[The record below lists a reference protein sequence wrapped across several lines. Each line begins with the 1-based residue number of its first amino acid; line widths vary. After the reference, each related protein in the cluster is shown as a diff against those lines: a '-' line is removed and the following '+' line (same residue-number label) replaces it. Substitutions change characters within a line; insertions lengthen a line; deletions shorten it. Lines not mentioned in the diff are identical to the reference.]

1 MVSTVIKNWDNNNWL
16 SSRDYIYSFN
26 KFLTKQVKL
35 NTDSKILDIGCGR
48 GKILGNLSSKLKLKN
63 KPLGIDI
70 INHKDKDKRIRF
82 KHIDANSFFL
92 KNRVKYDLI
101 LIKQTIHLLNFKEIR
116 KVLSLANKNLSS
128 KGKILIFTLD
138 TNNELPTFKLMKIQ
152 LAKSLDR
159 DKKILRLITKL
170 YSLKK
175 KKFVF
180 KVRIRKNEY
189 LSMVQKRYISVLLNL
204 SFHEIQR
211 GLNEINNKY
220 KNIIKFRDKLICLI
234 L

>member
-180 KVRIRKNEY
+180 KVRIRKKEY
-189 LSMVQKRYISVLLNL
+189 LSMVQKRYISVLLNIT
-204 SFHEIQR
+204 FHEIQK

-220 KNIIKFRDKLICLI
+220 KKIIKFRDKLICLI

>member
-138 TNNELPTFKLMKIQ
+138 INNELPTFKLMKIQ

-189 LSMVQKRYISVLLNL
+189 LSMVQKRYISVLLNIT
-204 SFHEIQR
+204 FHEIQK

-220 KNIIKFRDKLICLI
+220 KKIIKFRDKLICLI

>member
-180 KVRIRKNEY
+180 KVRIRKKEY
-189 LSMVQKRYISVLLNL
+189 LSMVQKRYISVLLNIT
-204 SFHEIQR
+204 FHEIQK

>member
-175 KKFVF
+175 K
-180 KVRIRKNEY
+180 
-189 LSMVQKRYISVLLNL
+189 NL
-204 SFHEIQR
+204 SSKLE
-211 GLNEINNKY
+211 LEK
-220 KNIIKFRDKLICLI
+220 KNI
-234 L
+234 

>member
-138 TNNELPTFKLMKIQ
+138 INNELPTFKLMKIQ

>member
-138 TNNELPTFKLMKIQ
+138 INNELPTFKLMKIQ

-180 KVRIRKNEY
+180 KVRIRKKKY
-189 LSMVQKRYISVLLNL
+189 LSMVQKRYISVLLNIT
-204 SFHEIQR
+204 FHEIQK

-220 KNIIKFRDKLICLI
+220 KKIIKFRDKLICLI

>member
-138 TNNELPTFKLMKIQ
+138 INNELPTFKLMKIQ

-180 KVRIRKNEY
+180 KVRIRKKEY
-189 LSMVQKRYISVLLNL
+189 LSMVQKRYISVLLNIT
-204 SFHEIQR
+204 FHEIQK

>member
-1 MVSTVIKNWDNNNWL
+1 LVSTVIKNWDNNNWL

-116 KVLSLANKNLSS
+116 KVLSLATKNLSS

>member
-138 TNNELPTFKLMKIQ
+138 INNELPTFKLMKIQ

-180 KVRIRKNEY
+180 KVRIRKKEY
-189 LSMVQKRYISVLLNL
+189 LSMVQKRYISVLLNIT
-204 SFHEIQR
+204 FHEIQK

-220 KNIIKFRDKLICLI
+220 KKIIKFRDKLICLI

>member
-1 MVSTVIKNWDNNNWL
+1 LVSTVIKNWDNNNWL

>member
-1 MVSTVIKNWDNNNWL
+1 LVSTVIKNWDNNNWL

-138 TNNELPTFKLMKIQ
+138 INNELPTFKLMKIQ

-180 KVRIRKNEY
+180 KVRIRKKEY
-189 LSMVQKRYISVLLNL
+189 LSMVQKRYISVLLNIT
-204 SFHEIQR
+204 FHEIQK

-220 KNIIKFRDKLICLI
+220 KKIIKFRDKLICLI

>member
-1 MVSTVIKNWDNNNWL
+1 LVSTVIKNWDNNNWL

-48 GKILGNLSSKLKLKN
+48 GKILGNLGSKLKLKN

-116 KVLSLANKNLSS
+116 KVLSLATKNLSS

>member
-116 KVLSLANKNLSS
+116 KVLSLATKNLSS